1 MEDSL
6 TATAYLLASEEGRR
20 TEIVEGVVKGMCEFV
35 FPGKEGLVIAG
46 GVRGV
51 LRLYRQS

>member
-1 MEDSL
+1 MMEDSL

-35 FPGKEGLVIAG
+35 FLTKEGLGIAG
-46 GVRGV
+46 GVRRGSLTV
-51 LRLYRQS
+51 